1 MATKNT
7 MVAGSLV
14 SLVIFLNWASGP
26 QRKLVLREP
35 RLRCD
40 VDEVAHGVDD
50 AELGH
55 ASFPEQHRERRQDA
69 QRVAWSARGYR

>member
-1 MATKNT
+1 M
-7 MVAGSLV
+7 
-14 SLVIFLNWASGP
+14 
-26 QRKLVLREP
+26 LREP

-55 ASFPEQHRERRQDA
+55 ASFSEQHRERRQDA